1 MALMVVHSGTSGM
14 ESISDVP
21 YYLVLKCLTRSL
33 ICITVHQK
41 FKDLLTPFW
50 LFSAMP
56 ALMTTTNINSI
67 VFGE

>member
-21 YYLVLKCLTRSL
+21 CYLVLNCLTWSL

-41 FKDLLTPFW
+41 FKGRGAVLPHVWGKTVFVVLVAKLT
-50 LFSAMP
+50 
-56 ALMTTTNINSI
+56 
-67 VFGE
+67 